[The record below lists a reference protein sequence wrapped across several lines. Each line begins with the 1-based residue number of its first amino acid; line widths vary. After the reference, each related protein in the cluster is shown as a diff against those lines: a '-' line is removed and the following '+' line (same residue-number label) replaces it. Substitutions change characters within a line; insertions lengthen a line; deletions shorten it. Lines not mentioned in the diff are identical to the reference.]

1 MSRQSQFAARIY
13 QAGLNIGLPDHLAR
27 LAATQASLETGYGK
41 SVKGN
46 NYFGIKAGK
55 SWGGDTQ
62 TFTTHEEYG
71 GKRVKIR
78 DQFRKY
84 ATPEDSI
91 KDWAALMQR
100 AYPDTWNSANL
111 DGAINGLQNGKYGP
125 YATDSKY
132 SNKLNYINRN
142 FLSEQ
147 SYPSVALNQLPPM
160 RAQEP
165 TTALAAIEEV
175 APSVPDK
182 PQRLA
187 YAQEPTVKPNKFS
200 SAGEGVQKVASAI
213 GNSLIDTGQSIYDAG
228 RNTVSG
234 MVDALQPDEP
244 KKTYRKAT
252 AADLWRLGVARPT
265 NHMTPTGEQAPIKTP
280 TAAVAELSA
289 PAPIAPTQGLQD
301 QKKNPLQQAQA
312 SVSQMLAPIMNV
324 RHDIGGQFDGMRLG
338 AADTVQGMLQNAFDR
353 PSYNVSPDQALAS
366 GAFLQPNGYYYTG
379 NKQDG
384 FTQVGKQQGDVAKM
398 WADTRKKPKGYTYF
412 DQVAG
417 EWKDV

>member
-1 MSRQSQFAARIY
+1 MADVMSGRV
-13 QAGLNIGLPDHLAR
+13 PDPL
-27 LAATQASLETGYGK
+27 
-41 SVKGN
+41 KGGTA
-46 NYFGIKAGK
+46 YYAPKGMR
-55 SWGGDTQ
+55 
-62 TFTTHEEYG
+62 G
-71 GKRVKIR
+71 GKAPYWWDEESK
-78 DQFRKY
+78 DG
-84 ATPEDSI
+84 SI
-91 KDWAALMQR
+91 KIGNHRFALGQKDPKR
-100 AYPDTWNSANL
+100 NL
-111 DGAINGLQNGKYGP
+111 QQVETPA
-125 YATDSKY
+125 
-132 SNKLNYINRN
+132 
-142 FLSEQ
+142 
-147 SYPSVALNQLPPM
+147 
-160 RAQEP
+160 
-165 TTALAAIEEV
+165 TALAAIEEV

-187 YAQEPTVKPNKFS
+187 YAQEPTVKPKRASIFDMASAANNAKLMREGKPNKFS

-213 GNSLIDTGQSIYDAG
+213 GNSLLDTGQSIYDAG
-228 RNTVSG
+228 QNTVSG
-234 MVDALQPDEP
+234 MVDALQPDKP

-312 SVSQMLAPIMNV
+312 SVAQMLAPIMNV

-353 PSYNVSPDQALAS
+353 PSYNVSPDQALAG